1 MIGKSNEW
9 ATRMIRFTSG
19 DLLRSEADALVN
31 TVNCVGAMGRGI
43 ALQFK
48 KEFPGNFEE
57 YKQACDRGEVVP
69 GKMFI
74 TERIALNPPR
84 FIVNFPT
91 KRHWRGKSRIEDI
104 QSGLVM
110 LRDEIEARQI
120 TSIAIPPLGSGLGGL
135 DWSDVRCLI
144 ENALSGMAAEIILYE
159 PREVPDGR
167 SAARTEKPP
176 KMTARRAALILLM
189 DRYLRGLLDPFVTQ
203 VELHKLMC
211 FMQVAG
217 EPLSWKFEKRCFG
230 PYSENLHLVLN
241 AIEGHFISGC
251 ADGGDNPH
259 KQIEL
264 VPGAVDD
271 AEALLR
277 EHPDTK
283 ARLECVCNLIDG
295 FESPFGMELL
305 ATVHWVIQDEGVTEE
320 SQAIKSVH
328 EWSER
333 KKRFTTRQIGIA
345 FDRLVGCGFGPSKS
359 SAA

>member
-1 MIGKSNEW
+1 
-9 ATRMIRFTSG
+9 MIRFTSG
-19 DLLRSEADALVN
+19 DLLRSEADALIN

-48 KEFPGNFEE
+48 KEFPKNFEE
-57 YKQACDRGEVVP
+57 YKQARDRGEVVP

-74 TERIALNPPR
+74 TERIAPDPPR

-104 QSGLVM
+104 QSGLAM
-110 LRDEIEARQI
+110 LHDEIEARDI
-120 TSIAIPPLGSGLGGL
+120 GSIAIPPLGSGLGGL
-135 DWSDVRCLI
+135 DWPDVRRLI
-144 ENALSGMAAEIILYE
+144 VNALSGMDAEIIVYE
-159 PREVPDGR
+159 PCEVPNAR
-167 SAARTEKPP
+167 SVASGKESP
-176 KMTARRAALILLM
+176 KLTAGRAALVMLM
-189 DRYLRGLLDPFVTQ
+189 ERYLKGLLDPFVTL
-203 VELHKLMC
+203 VELHKLMY
-211 FMQVAG
+211 FMQAAG
-217 EPLSWKFEKRCFG
+217 EPLRLKFKKHQFG
-230 PYSENLHLVLN
+230 PYAENLRHVMN

-251 ADGGDNPH
+251 SDGGDNPH
-259 KQIEL
+259 KQIKL

-271 AEALLR
+271 AKALLS
-277 EHPDTK
+277 EHPETN
-283 ARLECVCNLIDG
+283 ARFERVCNLMDG

-320 SQAIKSVH
+320 SQAIKSVR

>member
-31 TVNCVGAMGRGI
+31 AVNCVGAMGRGI

-48 KEFPGNFEE
+48 KEFPKNFEE
-57 YKQACDRGEVVP
+57 YKNACDRGEVVP

-74 TERIALNPPR
+74 TERNALNPPR
-84 FIVNFPT
+84 YIVNFPT
-91 KRHWRGKSRIEDI
+91 KRHWRGKSRIGDI
-104 QSGLVM
+104 ESGLVM
-110 LRDEIEARQI
+110 LRDEIEARDI
-120 TSIAIPPLGSGLGGL
+120 GSIAIPPLGCGLGGL
-135 DWSDVRCLI
+135 NWPDARRLI
-144 ENALSGMAAEIILYE
+144 VNQLSGMTAEIIVYE
-159 PREVPDGR
+159 PCEVPNAR
-167 SAARTEKPP
+167 SVARTKKSP
-176 KMTARRAALILLM
+176 KMTAARAALVLM
-189 DRYLRGLLDPFVTQ
+189 MNRYLRGLLDPFVTL
-203 VELHKLMC
+203 VELHKLMY
-211 FMQVAG
+211 FMQAAG
-217 EPLSWKFEKRCFG
+217 EPLRLKFKKHQFG
-230 PYSENLHLVLN
+230 PYAENLHLVLN

-251 ADGGDNPH
+251 ADSGDNPH

-264 VPGAVDD
+264 VPKAVDD
-271 AEALLR
+271 AEALLH

>member
-1 MIGKSNEW
+1 MIGKSDEW

-31 TVNCVGAMGRGI
+31 AVNCVGAMGRGI

-48 KEFPGNFEE
+48 KEFPRNFEE

-74 TERIALNPPR
+74 TVRTAPDPPR

-104 QSGLVM
+104 QFGLVM
-110 LRDEIEARQI
+110 LRDEIEARHI

-135 DWSDVRCLI
+135 DWPDVRRLI
-144 ENALSGMAAEIILYE
+144 VNELSGTTAEIIVYE
-159 PREVPDGR
+159 PGEVSDAR
-167 SAARTEKPP
+167 SAARTKKPP
-176 KMTARRAALILLM
+176 KMTAARAALVLLM
-189 DRYLRGLLDPFVTQ
+189 NRYLRGLLDPFVTL
-203 VELHKLMC
+203 VELHRLMY
-211 FMQVAG
+211 FMQAAG
-217 EPLSWKFEKRCFG
+217 EPFRLEFKKHQFG
-230 PYSENLHLVLN
+230 PHAENLRHAMN

-251 ADGGDNPH
+251 ADGGDNPR

-305 ATVHWVIQDEGVTEE
+305 ATVHWVMQDEGVTEE
-320 SQAIKSVH
+320 IQAIKSVH

-333 KKRFTTRQIGIA
+333 KRRFTTRQIGIA
-345 FDRLVGCGFGPSKS
+345 FDRLVDCGFGPSKS

>member
-31 TVNCVGAMGRGI
+31 AVNCVGAMGRGI

-48 KEFPGNFEE
+48 KEFPKNFEE
-57 YKQACDRGEVVP
+57 YKNACDRGEVVP

-74 TERIALNPPR
+74 TERNALNPPR
-84 FIVNFPT
+84 YIVNFPT
-91 KRHWRGKSRIEDI
+91 KRHWRGKSRIGDI
-104 QSGLVM
+104 ESGLVM
-110 LRDEIEARQI
+110 LRDEIEARHI

-135 DWSDVRCLI
+135 DWPDVRRLI
-144 ENALSGMAAEIILYE
+144 ENTLSGTTAEIIVYE
-159 PREVPDGR
+159 PGEVSDAR
-167 SAARTEKPP
+167 SVARTKKSP
-176 KMTARRAALILLM
+176 KMTAARAALVLM
-189 DRYLRGLLDPFVTQ
+189 MNRYLRGLLDPFVTL
-203 VELHKLMC
+203 VELHKLMY
-211 FMQVAG
+211 FMQAAG
-217 EPLSWKFEKRCFG
+217 EPLRLKFKKHQFG
-230 PYSENLHLVLN
+230 PYAENLHLVLN

-264 VPGAVDD
+264 VPKAVDD
-271 AEALLR
+271 AEALLH